1 MKAVGLTKYLPIN
14 DSEALKDIEIP
25 VPEPRDRDLLVKVE
39 AVSVNPVDT
48 KIRAPKPEIEK
59 EPRILG
65 WDAAGIVEAAGPSV
79 KLFRPGDPVYYAG
92 SIIRP
97 GTNSEFHLV
106 DERIVGRK
114 PANLSFAEAAGL
126 PLTSITAWEAIFDR
140 LGIDQYGSDGGKSIL
155 LIGGAGGVG
164 SIGIQ
169 LAKLAGLKVFT
180 TASRQETRDWCEK
193 MGADHVLDHR
203 EPLKPKLE
211 RLGNA
216 DVDFIAN
223 FANTEAY
230 WKAMAEL
237 IRPQGRICCINEI
250 DHPLDLNLLKSKSAQ
265 FAWEFMF
272 TRSMFQTP
280 DMQRQHEL
288 LNEIA
293 LLIEAGGL
301 RPTVKEIN
309 TPINAANLRAAH
321 AKIESGK
328 TIGKI
333 VLAGWK

>member
-14 DSEALKDIEIP
+14 DSEALIDIEIP
-25 VPEPRDRDLLVKVE
+25 VPEPGDRDLLVKVE

-48 KIRAPKPEIEK
+48 KIRAPKPEVEK

-97 GTNSEFHLV
+97 GTDSEFHLV
-106 DERIVGRK
+106 DERIVGKK

-180 TASRQETRDWCEK
+180 TASRQETRDWCQK

-203 EPLKPKLE
+203 EPLKPRLE

-216 DVDFIAN
+216 DIDFIAN
-223 FANTEAY
+223 FVNTEAY
-230 WKAMAEL
+230 WKQMAEL

-250 DHPLDLNLLKSKSAQ
+250 DHTLDLNLLKSKSAH

-280 DMQRQHEL
+280 DMHRQHEL
-288 LNEIA
+288 LNEVA
-293 LLIEAGGL
+293 SLIEAGGL
-301 RPTVKEIN
+301 RSTVKEIV